1 MPKLASYDR
10 AALLATLTAQDQVI
24 SRQQTLACGMT
35 IGTLRYRV
43 RLGGPWQIVLPGI
56 YLAQTGPLQSAQ
68 RDIAAFLHAEPAV
81 AITGVAAAARQGIPC
96 KRTEFVDVLV
106 PRGCRRG
113 DAGFVRLH
121 RTAIT
126 PKLFIDGVVR
136 YALPARAV
144 ADAAR
149 QINDAAEVR
158 ALVAASV
165 QRGKVAIWQLAAE
178 LQNGPKRGS
187 ARLREVL
194 AEVADGVRSNAEGDL
209 RALMKRAQL
218 PAPLFN
224 AKLYVGDE
232 FLASPDAWWRELG
245 VAAEVD
251 SKEWHLS
258 PEDWEQ
264 TLARH
269 ARMTAQGILVLHFP
283 PSKIRKEGWLVIRE
297 IRSALNSARGPLPHI
312 RTVAAGDR

>member
-1 MPKLASYDR
+1 
-10 AALLATLTAQDQVI
+10 
-24 SRQQTLACGMT
+24 MT
-35 IGTLRYRV
+35 VGTLRYRV
-43 RLGGPWQIVLPGI
+43 RPGGPWQVVLPGI
-56 YLAQTGPLQSAQ
+56 YFAQTGALQSAQ
-68 RDIAAFLHAEPAV
+68 RDVAAFLHAESAI
-81 AITGVAAAARQGIPC
+81 AITGVAALARQGIPC
-96 KRTEFVDVLV
+96 KRTESVDVLV
-106 PRGCRRG
+106 PLGCRRR

-121 RTAIT
+121 TTAIT
-126 PKLFIDGVVR
+126 PKVFIDGAVR

-149 QINDAAEVR
+149 QLDDAAEVR

-165 QRGKVAIWQLAAE
+165 QRGKAAIWQLSAE

-187 ARLREVL
+187 ARLRQAL

-209 RALMKRAQL
+209 RALMKRAKL
-218 PAPLFN
+218 PAPMFN
-224 AKLYVGDE
+224 ANLYVGDE
-232 FLASPDAWWRELG
+232 FLARPDAWWRELG

-283 PSKIRKEGWLVIRE
+283 PSKIRAEGWLVIRE
-297 IRSALNSARGPLPHI
+297 IRSALNSARGPLAHI
-312 RTVAAGDR
+312 RTVAAGNR